1 MFTIIWTDTYL
12 EELSRWTK
20 ADREIAEKI
29 PKQLRENPFAG
40 DALNYRFLREKRV
53 HEKRV
58 YCLIYEDL
66 KLVLLAA
73 TSGKKDQQATID
85 HIKKSL
91 DAFRREAEKIVK
103 QAAWNDPF
111 LNPRGCLR
119 TGVSDQNP
127 ILPASS
133 NADTHALE

>member
-1 MFTIIWTDTYL
+1 
-12 EELSRWTK
+12 
-20 ADREIAEKI
+20 
-29 PKQLRENPFAG
+29 LRENPFAG

-103 QAAWNDPF
+103 QAA
-111 LNPRGCLR
+111 
-119 TGVSDQNP
+119 
-127 ILPASS
+127 
-133 NADTHALE
+133 